1 MHEIPLFVDLSIRRA
16 CGFVSLA
23 IATVMLSLSFDMPL
37 ALRSGAAM
45 TGFLCCAL
53 IFLAWR
59 SPRRDVRRTEF
70 WSMFAAHYP
79 EILARADAARL
90 QAAAQRIWR
99 QRLIWH
105 AERIGFA
112 ALALWAGAGIAALI
126 RTFAGG

>member
-1 MHEIPLFVDLSIRRA
+1 MHEIPIFVDLSIRRA

-23 IATVMLSLSFDMPL
+23 IGTVMLALSFDMPL

-59 SPRRDVRRTEF
+59 TPQRDVRRTEF
-70 WSMFAAHYP
+70 WSLFAAHNP
-79 EILARADAARL
+79 EVVAQTDAARL
-90 QAAAQRIWR
+90 QATARRIWH

-105 AERIGFA
+105 AERIGLA
-112 ALALWAGAGIAALI
+112 AVALWAGAGIAALI
-126 RTFAGG
+126 RVFAGG